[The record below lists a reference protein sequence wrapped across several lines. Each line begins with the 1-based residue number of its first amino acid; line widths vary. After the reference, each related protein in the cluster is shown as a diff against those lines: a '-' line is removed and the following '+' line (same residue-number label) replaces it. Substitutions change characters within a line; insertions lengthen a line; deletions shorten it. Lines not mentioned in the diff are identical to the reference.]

1 MANTSATGGFLT
13 PDPSTA
19 PLYDD
24 ALDDVF
30 QALFV
35 GITGLDGSMVRPRFQ
50 VRPPKQPDA
59 STNWCA
65 VGVMD
70 IENDAGPVLD
80 QEQQHMQR
88 HETVHVLASFYGPN
102 GRALA
107 TQARDGLGLLQNN
120 ESLASQLMLY
130 INNDTIRKVPEL
142 VGEQWVQRYDLPLT
156 FRRQIKRTYAVEYIV
171 AAGVTLITS

>member
-1 MANTSATGGFLT
+1 MANTSATGGVLI
-13 PDPSTA
+13 PDPTSA

-35 GITGLDGSMVRPRFQ
+35 GLTGLDGSMVRPRFQ
-50 VRPPKQPDA
+50 LRPPKQPDA

-70 IENDAGPVLD
+70 IDSDAGPALD
-80 QEQQHMQR
+80 QSQQEYQR
-88 HETVHVLASFYGPN
+88 HETIHVLASFYGQN

-107 TQARDGLGLLQNN
+107 TQARDGLGIVQNN

-130 INNDTIRKVPEL
+130 VNNDTIRKVPEL
-142 VGEQWVQRYDLPLT
+142 VGEQWVQRYDLPVT
-156 FRRQIKRTYAVEYIV
+156 FRRQIKRTYAVESLV
-171 AAGVTLITS
+171 AADVTPITS